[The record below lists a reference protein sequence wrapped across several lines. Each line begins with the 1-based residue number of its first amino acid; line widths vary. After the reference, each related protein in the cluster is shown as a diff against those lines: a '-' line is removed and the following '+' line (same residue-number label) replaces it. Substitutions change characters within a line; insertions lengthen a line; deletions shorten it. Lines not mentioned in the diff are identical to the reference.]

1 MTPLVDSAV
10 TLVNPTPPT
19 PYFLSNTILKDA
31 VIYAHPA
38 IPLYKVTSDSKQI
51 RISDGSTPGR
61 TIAVLRRRELLPNT
75 VSFTQRDGRSQISVQ
90 KWLRKTKL
98 PGEFTGYI
106 LQTRYG
112 PYVWKSV
119 SRHRQKVYA
128 NHDPNTPIASFYLHQ
143 TLSHGT
149 PAFFLDSGAE
159 PLRDDLVVAYLIQR
173 HRIMMEDKA
182 LKLFAG
188 LPTN

>member
-1 MTPLVDSAV
+1 MDSSV
-10 TLVNPTPPT
+10 TLVNPVPPT
-19 PYFLSNTILKDA
+19 PYFLSNTTLKDA

-51 RISDGSTPGR
+51 RISDGSTSGR
-61 TIAVLRRRELLPNT
+61 TIAVLHRRELLPNT
-75 VSFTQRDGRSQISVQ
+75 VSFTERKGRSQFSVQ

-98 PGEFTGYI
+98 PGGFSGYI
-106 LQTRYG
+106 MQTSFG
-112 PYVWKSV
+112 PYIWKSV

-128 NHDPNTPIASFYLHQ
+128 NHDPNTHIASFYLHQ

-149 PAFFLDSGAE
+149 PAFVLESGAE

-173 HRIMMEDKA
+173 HRIMMEDRA
-182 LKLFAG
+182 LNLFAG